1 MSNENLPN
9 IPKTQVI
16 NIFKDAFND
25 VQNSLERGKETAI
38 ESQNNQMS
46 SGTIPLH
53 TGVQNILITLLL
65 QIAKKL
71 GLGENDL
78 EAVFNEV
85 LKLLST
91 YKSKKGEN

>member
-1 MSNENLPN
+1 MNTETTPNLPRGQ
-9 IPKTQVI
+9 II
-16 NIFKDAFND
+16 NVFKDAFND
-25 VQNSLERGKETAI
+25 VQNSLETNKETSI
-38 ESQNNQMS
+38 ESQNNLGS
-46 SGTIPLH
+46 SSAVPLQ

-71 GLGENDL
+71 GLGEEDL
-78 EAVFNEV
+78 EKVFEEV